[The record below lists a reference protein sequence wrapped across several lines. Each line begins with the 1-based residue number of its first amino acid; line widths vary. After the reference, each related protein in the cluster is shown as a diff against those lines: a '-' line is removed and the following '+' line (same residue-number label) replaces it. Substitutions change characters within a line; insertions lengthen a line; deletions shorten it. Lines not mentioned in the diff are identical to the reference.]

1 MHGRIY
7 GSMKWQTAEFPVPLG
22 VKALMS
28 KPIDTITFQ
37 FRNPVTCLRGM
48 LQSGPL
54 AAEKTNLAFRPE
66 PSPFYDDYV
75 RGERME
81 RIYAK
86 LPPNTDALTCIL
98 YFDRCSCTYELCCVV
113 KHMKCQCMYA

>member
-1 MHGRIY
+1 MHRRIY

-37 FRNPVTCLRGM
+37 FRNPVTCLRG
-48 LQSGPL
+48 LLSGPL
-54 AAEKTNLAFRPE
+54 AAEKNNLAFRPE

-75 RGERME
+75 HGERLG
-81 RIYAK
+81 RVYANC
-86 LPPNTDALTCIL
+86 LQIQMPLHASSISTGEAVRMN
-98 YFDRCSCTYELCCVV
+98 CVV
-113 KHMKCQCMYA
+113 